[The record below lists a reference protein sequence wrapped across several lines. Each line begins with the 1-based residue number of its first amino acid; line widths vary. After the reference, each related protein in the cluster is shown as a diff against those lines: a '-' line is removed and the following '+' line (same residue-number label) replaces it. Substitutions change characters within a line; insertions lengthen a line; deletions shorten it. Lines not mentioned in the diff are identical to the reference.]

1 VEALTPNIEPLQF
14 NPYLPEVHANPYP
27 SYRRLREED
36 PVHESFTGV
45 WVLSRY
51 ADCQAVLRDGR
62 FSSDERKSDLF
73 AVFRD
78 SITPEA
84 AAQFDDGGRSMLFLD
99 PPDHTRLRAL
109 VNKAFTARVVEGM
122 RPRIQA
128 MVGSLLD
135 QAVERGSMDVV
146 GDLAY
151 PVPITVICDLLGVP
165 ESDRALFREWSADVA
180 LSLDP
185 MMSADVLART
195 NEAIAGFTEYFT
207 GLVAARGTDPG
218 EDLLTAL
225 IVAEDEG
232 RSLTQDELLAMCI
245 LLLVAGH
252 ETTVNLISNGMLALL
267 RNPEQLA
274 RLRADPSL
282 IRTGVEELL
291 RYDSPVQ
298 LSARIPLEDVDIGGK
313 RVLKGQQVVALNGA
327 ANRDPAQ
334 FADPGRLDLGR
345 RDNRHLAFGAGIHF
359 CLGAPLARV
368 EGQVAIGELVR
379 SAAKIELAEESLE
392 WRETVTLRGLK
403 RLPVAFG

>member
-1 VEALTPNIEPLQF
+1 
-14 NPYLPEVHANPYP
+14 
-27 SYRRLREED
+27 
-36 PVHESFTGV
+36 
-45 WVLSRY
+45 
-51 ADCQAVLRDGR
+51 
-62 FSSDERKSDLF
+62 
-73 AVFRD
+73 
-78 SITPEA
+78 
-84 AAQFDDGGRSMLFLD
+84 
-99 PPDHTRLRAL
+99 
-109 VNKAFTARVVEGM
+109 M

-128 MVGSLLD
+128 IVGSLLD

-146 GDLAY
+146 GDMAY

-207 GLVAARGTDPG
+207 GLVAARRTDPG

-225 IVAEDEG
+225 IAAEDEG

-274 RLRADPSL
+274 RLRDDPSL

-313 RVLKGQQVVALNGA
+313 RVLKGQHVVALNGA

-334 FADPGRLDLGR
+334 FPDPDSLDLGR
-345 RDNRHLAFGAGIHF
+345 RDNRHLAFGGGIHF

-379 SAAKIELAEESLE
+379 RAPKIELAEESLE